1 MIKTLV
7 AGLSLLLL
15 LAGCG
20 SNKGL
25 VGDNATSK
33 LKPMKELEVQE
44 ATSANLLINVN
55 NIADFSY
62 SNKNRF
68 ELFLNKKLIQP
79 TNKIDNAT
87 PTYVYELR
95 LQPGYYEVSGIYYWN
110 DGWRERQTRVKS
122 KELVRVGQDRR
133 TVLDI
138 DIPKDWRGM
147 VTDDELFFN
156 VAYKP
161 FFEEEEPQQETPQ
174 EVAQRQYTPGQKI
187 QLQINTDPVY
197 CDVII
202 DDQMVGQS
210 PISIWVDNNTSHVV
224 QIRKDNFRT
233 ITRLYDA
240 EDLRTRDKLILIERL
255 EPVNPLTT
263 NNPPEKI
270 SSTDTTLTQQ
280 HQTATPTNPP
290 ATTPATHNPATA
302 PAAANN
308 QKPGTSTNTGS
319 NTNTET
325 DNNTNAATPDS
336 TSNSGL

>member
-1 MIKTLV
+1 MIKALV

-25 VGDNATSK
+25 VGDEATSK

-68 ELFLNKKLIQP
+68 ELFLNKKLVQP
-79 TNKIDNAT
+79 KNKVDNAT

-95 LQPGYYEVSGIYYWN
+95 LQPGYYEINGVYYWN
-110 DGWRERQTRVKS
+110 DGWRDRETRVKS

-133 TVLDI
+133 TVMDT

-147 VTDDELFFN
+147 VTDDELYFH
-156 VAYKP
+156 VAYEP
-161 FFEEEEPQQETPQ
+161 FFEDEVAQQETTQ
-174 EVAQRQYTPGQKI
+174 QVAQQQYTTGQKI

-202 DDQMVGQS
+202 DDQMVGQT
-210 PISIWVDNNTSHVV
+210 PISIWVDNSTSHVV
-224 QIRKDNFRT
+224 QIKKDNYRT
-233 ITRLYDA
+233 VMRLYDV

-255 EPVNPLTT
+255 EPVNPMITST
-263 NNPPEKI
+263 PPEK
-270 SSTDTTLTQQ
+270 SSAIDTTTTTPEQQ
-280 HQTATPTNPP
+280 QTSVPVNPP
-290 ATTPATHNPATA
+290 ATTPAGANNPATI
-302 PAAANN
+302 PSSNN
-308 QKPGTSTNTGS
+308 TQNPDTSNTGT
-319 NTNTET
+319 NTNTVASDT
-325 DNNTNAATPDS
+325 TA
-336 TSNSGL
+336 NSGL

>member
-1 MIKTLV
+1 MIKALV

-25 VGDNATSK
+25 VGDEATSK

-44 ATSANLLINVN
+44 ATSANLLINVK

-79 TNKIDNAT
+79 KNKVDNAT

-95 LQPGYYEVSGIYYWN
+95 LQPGYYEINGVYYWN
-110 DGWRERQTRVKS
+110 DGWRDRQTKVKS
-122 KELVRVGQDRR
+122 QELVRVGQDRR
-133 TVLDI
+133 TVMDT

-147 VTDDELFFN
+147 VTDDELYFH
-156 VAYKP
+156 VAYEP
-161 FFEEEEPQQETPQ
+161 FFEDEVPQQEATQ
-174 EVAQRQYTPGQKI
+174 EIAQQQYSTGQKI

-202 DDQMVGQS
+202 DDQMVGQT
-210 PISIWVDNNTSHVV
+210 PISIWVDNSTSHVV
-224 QIRKDNFRT
+224 QIKKDNYRT
-233 ITRLYDA
+233 VMRLYDV

-255 EPVNPLTT
+255 EPVIPMITT
-263 NNPPEKI
+263 NPPEK
-270 SSTDTTLTQQ
+270 SSAADTTSTPVQQ
-280 HQTATPTNPP
+280 QTSAPANPP
-290 ATTPATHNPATA
+290 ATTPAGANNPAAT
-302 PAAANN
+302 PAAATTQN
-308 QKPGTSTNTGS
+308 PDTS
-319 NTNTET
+319 NT
-325 DNNTNAATPDS
+325 AASDT
-336 TSNSGL
+336 TANSGL

>member
-1 MIKTLV
+1 MIKALV

-25 VGDNATSK
+25 VGDEATSK

-79 TNKIDNAT
+79 KNKVDNAT

-95 LQPGYYEVSGIYYWN
+95 LQPGYYEINGVYYWN
-110 DGWRERQTRVKS
+110 DGWRDRQTKVKS
-122 KELVRVGQDRR
+122 QELVRVGQDRR
-133 TVLDI
+133 TVMDI
-138 DIPKDWRGM
+138 DVPKDWRGM
-147 VTDDELFFN
+147 VTDDELYFH
-156 VAYKP
+156 VAYEP
-161 FFEEEEPQQETPQ
+161 FFEDEVPQQ
-174 EVAQRQYTPGQKI
+174 EVAQQQYTTGQKI

-202 DDQMVGQS
+202 DDQMVGQT
-210 PISIWVDNNTSHVV
+210 PISIWVDNSTSHVV
-224 QIRKDNFRT
+224 QIKKDNYRT
-233 ITRLYDA
+233 VMRLYDV

-255 EPVNPLTT
+255 EPVIPMITT
-263 NNPPEKI
+263 NPPEK
-270 SSTDTTLTQQ
+270 SSAADTTSTPAQQ
-280 HQTATPTNPP
+280 QASVPANPP
-290 ATTPATHNPATA
+290 ATTPAGADNPAA
-302 PAAANN
+302 
-308 QKPGTSTNTGS
+308 TSTQNPDTS
-319 NTNTET
+319 NT
-325 DNNTNAATPDS
+325 AATD
-336 TSNSGL
+336 TTANSGL

>member
-1 MIKTLV
+1 MIKAVVT
-7 AGLSLLLL
+7 GLSLLLL

-25 VGDNATSK
+25 VGDDATSK

-79 TNKIDNAT
+79 KNKIDNAT

-95 LQPGYYEVSGIYYWN
+95 LQPGYYEVNGVYYWN
-110 DGWRERQTRVKS
+110 DGWRERQTKVKS

-133 TVLDI
+133 TVMDT

-147 VTDDELFFN
+147 VTDDELFFH

-161 FFEEEEPQQETPQ
+161 FFEEEEPLQETFQ
-174 EVAQRQYTPGQKI
+174 EVAQQQYTPGQKI

-202 DDQMVGQS
+202 DDQMVGQT
-210 PISIWVDNNTSHVV
+210 PISVWVDNSTSHVV
-224 QIRKDNFRT
+224 QIKKDNYRT
-233 ITRLYDA
+233 VMRLYDV

-255 EPVNPLTT
+255 EPLIPLITT
-263 NNPPEKI
+263 NPPEKGI
-270 SSTDTTLTQQ
+270 SSDTTSTPAQQ
-280 HQTATPTNPP
+280 QTSVPTNPP
-290 ATTPATHNPATA
+290 ATTPATTSNQNPD
-302 PAAANN
+302 
-308 QKPGTSTNTGS
+308 TSNADTG
-319 NTNTET
+319 
-325 DNNTNAATPDS
+325 NNTNAATPDS